1 MCITIAR
8 AEHSQPVQNVPEGD
22 GFPVEQVMFFIRR
35 ARKSYHLSP
44 APLIRPSWVIML
56 IGWTAKQ
63 MVNWDLMNP
72 VNCAICRRP

>member
-1 MCITIAR
+1 
-8 AEHSQPVQNVPEGD
+8 
-22 GFPVEQVMFFIRR
+22 
-35 ARKSYHLSP
+35 
-44 APLIRPSWVIML
+44 ML